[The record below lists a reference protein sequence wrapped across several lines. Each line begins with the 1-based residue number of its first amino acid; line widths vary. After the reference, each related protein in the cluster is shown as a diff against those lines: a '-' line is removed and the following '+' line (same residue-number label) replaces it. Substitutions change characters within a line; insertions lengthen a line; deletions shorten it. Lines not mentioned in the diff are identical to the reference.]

1 MRVRVLG
8 MGTVTTG
15 MSDTTEIS
23 GMRGMQEM
31 QGRTGTV
38 PVHRD
43 ETARA
48 TTRLELDPGRVAEIA
63 GDASLRD
70 ALKGASRA
78 RVRRD
83 GGALVRIRIGGEAD
97 VTGGQGE
104 RGGRVRGHFSFI
116 FDDGTQRGYETRRP
130 R

>member
-23 GMRGMQEM
+23 GMRGMHGDAGENGDGPRPR
-31 QGRTGTV
+31 GR
-38 PVHRD
+38 D
-43 ETARA
+43 ARA
-48 TTRLELDPGRVAEIA
+48 TARLELDPGRVAEIA

-70 ALKGASRA
+70 ALRGSSRA

-97 VTGGQGE
+97 VTGGRGE
-104 RGGRVRGHFSFI
+104 RGADASAGS
-116 FDDGTQRGYETRRP
+116 
-130 R
+130 